1 MCDIDYKKF
10 IEDLIDLN
18 TFKRPDGHISRGWMS
33 ERLVKALNNQGFI
46 VDQNGEIKKLVEIKE
61 QKLEKSPFIEEGR
74 YYMCTRDYDPFKK
87 GKVYKATGPHH
98 IAYVDFCHDFP
109 EYCFRLA
116 TNDELFNSALKDC
129 KDSCS
134 SGTTYSNKVESYID
148 SCTRNCSNEI
158 GVDAAEEEPL
168 YYPWLSPEHARS
180 VALIA
185 KEELA
190 EKIDK
195 WLYNC
200 IFYACLHPNSSTPT
214 VNVSNFRKAFRKF
227 LEDENICI
235 DKIS

>member
-10 IEDLIDLN
+10 IEDLIELN
-18 TFKRPDGHISRGWMS
+18 TFKIPDGRISRGWMS

-46 VDQNGEIKKLVEIKE
+46 VDQNGEIKKFVEIKE

-74 YYMCTRDYDPFKK
+74 WYMCTRDYDPFKK
-87 GKVYKATGPHH
+87 GEVHIATGPHQ

-109 EYCFRLA
+109 EYYFRPA
-116 TNDELFNSALKDC
+116 TNDEVFNSALKDR

-134 SGTTYSNKVESYID
+134 SGVAYSNKVESYID
-148 SCTRNCSNEI
+148 SYTRNCSNEI
-158 GVDAAEEEPL
+158 GVDAAEEKPL
-168 YYPWLSPEHARS
+168 YYPWLTPEHARS

-195 WLYNC
+195 WLYN
-200 IFYACLHPNSSTPT
+200 YPNSSAPT
-214 VNVSNFRKAFRKF
+214 VNVNNFRKAFRKF